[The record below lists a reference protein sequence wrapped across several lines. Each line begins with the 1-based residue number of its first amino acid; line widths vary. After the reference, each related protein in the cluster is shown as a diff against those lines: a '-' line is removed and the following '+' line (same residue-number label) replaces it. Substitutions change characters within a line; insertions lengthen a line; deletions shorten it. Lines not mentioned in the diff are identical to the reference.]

1 MTIYIWIY
9 IRNWIYIEAIWY
21 MACPISFIVLS
32 ASLNKLIVQRNHL
45 YINFYLDFN
54 HLFSYTSKSCLNDKG
69 LHIYSLFS
77 FYRFT
82 TWLFFCQ
89 WKVLIY
95 HQWWIAHS
103 IICLCIHRSWWYYA
117 VYWKGSRLPSK
128 DREIAKVG
136 SFWIHNF
143 INFPF
148 FFLPDHLN

>member
-1 MTIYIWIY
+1 
-9 IRNWIYIEAIWY
+9 

-32 ASLNKLIVQRNHL
+32 ASLNKLIVQWNHL

-89 WKVLIY
+89 WKVLIF

-103 IICLCIHRSWWYYA
+103 FLCLCIHGSWWYYE

-128 DREIAKVG
+128 DREIANVG
-136 SFWIHNF
+136 SFGIHNS
-143 INFPF
+143 ITLA
-148 FFLPDHLN
+148 FLSWSLEVNNWKYLISKSIIQSRN